1 MHKDTLF
8 YMILVIVGGLAQS
21 GQAKAPSWMCGPYAL
36 CQVAERHGVVLKPE
50 KVGELAGT
58 TKAGTTMKGLADAA
72 SQLGMQPVGQKIKAH
87 VKTECI
93 LL

>member
-21 GQAKAPSWMCGPYAL
+21 GQAKVPSWMCGPYAL

-50 KVGELAGT
+50 KVEELAGT